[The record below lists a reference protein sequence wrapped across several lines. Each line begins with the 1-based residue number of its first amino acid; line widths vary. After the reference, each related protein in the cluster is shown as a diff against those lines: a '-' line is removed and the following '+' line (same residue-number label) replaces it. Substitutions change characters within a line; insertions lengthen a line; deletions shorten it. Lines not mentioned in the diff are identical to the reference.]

1 MPITTEPRVT
11 DLLFVYGTLM
21 QGFQNGFARHLHANA
36 TLVGPA
42 NFRGRLYRISYFPG
56 AIFDAD
62 APGLVHGEIWRLH
75 NPGDILQKLDHYE
88 GVLPDDSGLYI
99 RREIPAQLANGTEIL
114 VQTFL
119 YNRPLNTAKL
129 VESGRFNE

>member
-1 MPITTEPRVT
+1 MSISAETRVT

-42 NFRGRLYRISYFPG
+42 SFQGRLYRISYFPG

-62 APGLVHGEIWRLH
+62 APGYVHGEVWQLH

-88 GVLPDDSGLYI
+88 GVLADGSGLYI
-99 RREIPAQLANGTEIL
+99 RREIPAQLADGSEKL

-119 YNRPLNTAKL
+119 YNRPLDAAKL

>member
-1 MPITTEPRVT
+1 MSTPAETRVT

-42 NFRGRLYRISYFPG
+42 SFQGYLYRITYFPG

-62 APGLVHGEIWRLH
+62 APGRVHGEVWQLH

-88 GVLPDDSGLYI
+88 GVLPDGSGLYV
-99 RREIPAQLANGTEIL
+99 RREVVAQLTNGSELL
-114 VQTFL
+114 VDTFL
-119 YNRPLNTAKL
+119 YNRPLDKAKL

>member
-1 MPITTEPRVT
+1 
-11 DLLFVYGTLM
+11 M

-42 NFRGRLYRISYFPG
+42 SFQGYLYRISYFPG

-62 APGLVHGEIWRLH
+62 APGRVHGEIWQLH
-75 NPGDILQKLDHYE
+75 NPGDILDKLDHYE
-88 GVLPDDSGLYI
+88 GVLADGSGLYV
-99 RREIPAQLANGTEIL
+99 RREIPAQLADGSPTA

-119 YNRPLNTAKL
+119 YNRPLDAAKL

>member
-1 MPITTEPRVT
+1 MSISAETRVT

-42 NFRGRLYRISYFPG
+42 SFQGRLYRISYFPG
-56 AIFDAD
+56 AIFDGD
-62 APGLVHGEIWRLH
+62 APGRVHGEIWQLH

-88 GVLPDDSGLYI
+88 GVLPDGSGLYV
-99 RREIPAQLANGTEIL
+99 RREVPAQLVNGSEKL

-119 YNRPLNTAKL
+119 YNRPLDAAKL